1 MGNPATNTNRL
12 IIWGVRESDLNR
24 ISQETARVL
33 LTNAAHL
40 TAMHLD
46 HDLSYHLGALATAIC
61 HGNVGQIKAS
71 LEVFDEVMGWAV
83 TPD

>member
-46 HDLSYHLGALATAIC
+46 HDLSYHLGALATAITQ
-61 HGNVGQIKAS
+61 GSVEQIKAS